1 MSLKNNHN
9 KNVDVT
15 ILKFSPTNSPLSV
28 LRIDRIVKFKINK
41 NLTFSKNDS
50 LTDLFTSKLYACLGQ
65 GSLTPWLC
73 YCSLTKFPAVKIISA
88 MLLFLA
94 KKWSVFNLNW
104 FYPSLSICFL
114 LLLLSCNIT
123 QMIIE
128 LIGILTEFINTL
140 HEQSYILF

>member
-50 LTDLFTSKLYACLGQ
+50 LTDLSTSNMPVWVKTVWPPGCAI
-65 GSLTPWLC
+65 
-73 YCSLTKFPAVKIISA
+73 AV
-88 MLLFLA
+88 
-94 KKWSVFNLNW
+94 
-104 FYPSLSICFL
+104 
-114 LLLLSCNIT
+114 
-123 QMIIE
+123 
-128 LIGILTEFINTL
+128 
-140 HEQSYILF
+140 

>member
-9 KNVDVT
+9 KDVDVT
-15 ILKFSPTNSPLSV
+15 ILKFSPTNSPFLCWE
-28 LRIDRIVKFKINK
+28 LTGLWNLKLTRI
-41 NLTFSKNDS
+41 L
-50 LTDLFTSKLYACLGQ
+50 LFPKWQCNRPISIQYACLGQ
-65 GSLTPWLC
+65 GSLIPWLC
-73 YCSLTKFPAVKIISA
+73 YCCLTKFPAVNIISA

-94 KKWSVFNLNW
+94 KKWSVFNLNNW